1 MFYARIAIATCMEA
15 SAPRDG
21 EECPCFNA
29 KLRLFQ
35 NASAPSSS
43 AEHPDSLTLKTI
55 VGQHVPIVNIKGR
68 KIGVDEEFIV
78 GQTIDER
85 WVIISDVPHP
95 RIQFVTTG
103 KIIGQSVPVKVLRVQ
118 NSAPNLSSG
127 FLKHGDTLEIKDPF
141 NLFADI
147 ELDATGWAYYVAE
160 SEDDTETESTT
171 EPTHEARYEIE
182 ECSLP
187 INELKGT
194 ISTCLKFLNET
205 KQVTVNV
212 GPDSIRSAY
221 NNVDVPPE
229 ASAGSSVIDAQ
240 NNFNLDAVADSNV
253 IIQRITNLGPS
264 EPEDYTVGGGSA
276 TSAEWQIIRVEQKI
290 ARWTDVRFTGGEWV
304 QTGSVWD
311 GFDPSA
317 AGCPPEVIP
326 TAMDCLP
333 KEETLGIACYNP
345 TTHKYV
351 VVSTASALLGPP
363 ALHQVVQ
370 GTDSQSN
377 QNISFDTSSCPTIN
391 MNYKVMDL
399 YGWSEDEAQDGCA
412 EKDHSRYAS
421 LILAEETVM
430 QTYLSTCT
438 GACIFTATGVGTA
451 LARWVGSGCVSG
463 CACSY
468 GSSLP
473 NVSTYSNGATIAG
486 TCGNAVDGTA
496 GLCFSTINVLA
507 CSSPAAGTPVCI
519 PVTDCPEEDETP

>member
-1 MFYARIAIATCMEA
+1 MFYSRIAIATCIEA

-35 NASAPSSS
+35 NAPAPSGTD
-43 AEHPDSLTLKTI
+43 EHPDSLTLKTI
-55 VGQHVPIVNIKGR
+55 LSQHVPIVNTKGR
-68 KIGVDEEFIV
+68 KIAVDDEFIV

-85 WVIISDVPHP
+85 WVIISDVSHP

-103 KIIGQSVPVKVLRVQ
+103 KIIGQSVAVKVLRVQ
-118 NSAPNLSSG
+118 NEAPDLVGG
-127 FLKHGDTLEIKDPF
+127 FLRHGDTIYVKDPF

-147 ELDATGWAYYVAE
+147 EPKATGWAYYVAE
-160 SEDDTETESTT
+160 SEDDTETESIT

-187 INELKGT
+187 INELEGT
-194 ISTCLKFLNET
+194 ISTCLKFLEET

-221 NNVDVPPE
+221 NNVDIPPE
-229 ASAGSSVIDAQ
+229 INAFPVEITAQ

-264 EPEDYTVGGGSA
+264 EPEDYAVSGGSA
-276 TSAEWQIIRVEQKI
+276 TSYEWQIIRVEKKI
-290 ARWTDVRFTGGEWV
+290 ARWTDVQFTGGVWV

-311 GFDPSA
+311 GFDPSV
-317 AGCPPEVIP
+317 AGCPPDVIP
-326 TAMDCLP
+326 TEMDCLP

-370 GTDSQSN
+370 GTDSQGN
-377 QNISFDTSSCPTIN
+377 QNISFDTSSCPTIS

-399 YGWSEDEAQDGCA
+399 YGWSENEAQDGCA
-412 EKDHSRYAS
+412 EEDQSRYAN
-421 LILAEETVM
+421 LVLTQETVM
-430 QTYLSTCT
+430 QAHLSTCT
-438 GACIFTATGVGTA
+438 GACIFTATDVGT
-451 LARWVGSGCVSG
+451 LTARWVGSGCDSSPP

-473 NVSTYSNGATIAG
+473 DVSGYTNGQTIAG
-486 TCGNAVDGTA
+486 TCGNPVDGTA
-496 GLCFSTINVLA
+496 GLCFSTITVLA
-507 CSSPAAGTPVCI
+507 CPDPAAGTPVCI
-519 PVTDCPEEDETP
+519 PVTECPEE

>member
-1 MFYARIAIATCMEA
+1 MFYSRIAIATCIEA

-35 NASAPSSS
+35 NAPAPSGTD
-43 AEHPDSLTLKTI
+43 EHPDSLTLKTI
-55 VGQHVPIVNIKGR
+55 LSQHVPIVNTKGR
-68 KIGVDEEFIV
+68 KIAVDDEFIV

-85 WVIISDVPHP
+85 WVIISDVSHP

-103 KIIGQSVPVKVLRVQ
+103 KIIGQSVAVKVLRVQ
-118 NSAPNLSSG
+118 NEAPDLVGG
-127 FLKHGDTLEIKDPF
+127 FLRHGDTIYVKDPF

-147 ELDATGWAYYVAE
+147 EPKATGWAYYVAE
-160 SEDDTETESTT
+160 SEDDTETESIT

-187 INELKGT
+187 INELEGT
-194 ISTCLKFLNET
+194 ISTCLKFLEET

-221 NNVDVPPE
+221 NNVDIPPE
-229 ASAGSSVIDAQ
+229 INAFPVEVTAQ

-264 EPEDYTVGGGSA
+264 EPEDYAVSGGSA
-276 TSAEWQIIRVEQKI
+276 TSYEWQIIRVEKKI
-290 ARWTDVRFTGGEWV
+290 ARWADVQFTGGVWV
-304 QTGSVWD
+304 QTGNVWD
-311 GFDPSA
+311 GFDPNA
-317 AGCPPEVIP
+317 NGCPPEIIP
-326 TAMDCLP
+326 EMNCLP
-333 KEETLGIACYNP
+333 KEETAGIACYNP

-363 ALHQVVQ
+363 GKKHVIQ
-370 GTDSQSN
+370 GTDS
-377 QNISFDTSSCPTIN
+377 
-391 MNYKVMDL
+391 V
-399 YGWSEDEAQDGCA
+399 SEDAFTFDGCIDMHWKEMDIYAWGEEEVDAASCA
-412 EKDHSRYAS
+412 EKDKLRQTGLPLSHQ
-421 LILAEETVM
+421 EVM

-438 GACIFTATGVGTA
+438 GACIFTATDVGTPT
-451 LARWVGSGCVSG
+451 ARWVGSGCDSSPP

-473 NVSTYSNGATIAG
+473 DVSGYTNGQTIAG
-486 TCGNAVDGTA
+486 TCGNPVDGTA
-496 GLCFSTINVLA
+496 GLCFSTITVLA
-507 CSSPAAGTPVCI
+507 CEYPAAGTPVCI
-519 PVTDCPEEDETP
+519 PVTDCPEEEETP